1 MGLLKLLSVAL
12 AATFLIACETTGPIE
27 VPDSKVSYSEE
38 EYRIGVS
45 DTLGISVWRNEDL
58 SLSVPVRPDGKISV
72 PLIGDVLAAGKTS
85 EALAEDITAQLTEYI
100 RSPQVTVIV
109 TDAAST
115 DFQQTVRITGA
126 VVRPDAFPYRKGMT
140 VMDVVLSVGGITD
153 FASENK
159 AKLYRTSDGEVKSYP
174 IYLKDILERGKLET
188 NYKLAPGDIISVP
201 ERSF

>member
-58 SLSVPVRPDGKISV
+58 SLTVPVRPDGKISV

-140 VMDVVLSVGGITD
+140 VMDVVLSVGGVTD

>member
-140 VMDVVLSVGGITD
+140 VMDLVLSVGGITD

-159 AKLYRTSDGEVKSYP
+159 AKLYRTADGEVKSYP

>member
-45 DTLGISVWRNEDL
+45 DKLSISVWRNEDL
-58 SLSVPVRPDGKISV
+58 SLTVPVRPDGKISV

-85 EALAEDITAQLTEYI
+85 EALAEDITAQLTEFI

-109 TDAAST
+109 ADAAST
-115 DFQQTVRITGA
+115 DFQQTVRVTGA
-126 VVRPDAFPYRKGMT
+126 VVRPAAFPYRKGMT
-140 VMDVVLSVGGITD
+140 VMDVVLSVGGITE

-159 AKLYRTSDGEVKSYP
+159 SKLYRTANGEVKAYP
-174 IYLKDILERGKLET
+174 IYLRDILERGKLET
-188 NYKLAPGDIISVP
+188 NYKMAPGDIISVP

>member
-45 DTLGISVWRNEDL
+45 DELGINVWRNDEL
-58 SLSVPVRPDGKISV
+58 SLTVPVRPDGKISV

-85 EALAEDITAQLTEYI
+85 EALAEDITARLTEFI

-109 TDAAST
+109 ADAAST
-115 DFQQTVRITGA
+115 DFQQTVRVTGA
-126 VVRPDAFPYRKGMT
+126 VVSPAAFPYRKGMT

-159 AKLYRTSDGEVKSYP
+159 AKLYRTANGEVKSYP

-188 NYKLAPGDIISVP
+188 NYKMAPGDIISVP

>member
-45 DTLGISVWRNEDL
+45 DKLGIVVWRNEDL
-58 SLSVPVRPDGKISV
+58 SLTVPVRPDGKISV

-85 EALAEDITAQLTEYI
+85 EALAEDITAQLTEFI

-109 TDAAST
+109 ADAAST
-115 DFQQTVRITGA
+115 DFQQTVRVTGA
-126 VVRPDAFPYRKGMT
+126 VGRPAAFPYRKGMT
-140 VMDVVLSVGGITD
+140 VMDVVLSVGGVTD

-159 AKLYRTSDGEVKSYP
+159 AKLYRTADGQVKSYP

>member
-45 DTLGISVWRNEDL
+45 DKLGINVWRNEEL
-58 SLSVPVRPDGKISV
+58 SLTVPVRPDGKISV

-85 EALAEDITAQLTEYI
+85 EALAEDITARLTEFI

-109 TDAAST
+109 ADAAST
-115 DFQQTVRITGA
+115 DFQQTVRVTGA
-126 VVRPDAFPYRKGMT
+126 VVRPAAFPYRKGMT

-159 AKLYRTSDGEVKSYP
+159 AKLYRTANGEVKSYP

-188 NYKLAPGDIISVP
+188 NYKMAPGDIISVP